1 MKYGIQQKIKA
12 VKIFIKMINAGPEK
26 ELIQAT

>member
-12 VKIFIKMINAGPEK
+12 VKIFIKVINSEPEK